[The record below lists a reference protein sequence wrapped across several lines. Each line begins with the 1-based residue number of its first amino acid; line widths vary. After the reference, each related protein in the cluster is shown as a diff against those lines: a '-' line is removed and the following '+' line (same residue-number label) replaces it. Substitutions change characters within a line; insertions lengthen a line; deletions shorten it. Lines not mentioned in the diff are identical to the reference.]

1 MSALCDLCRIALRDL
16 HDCFDASAGFRKY
29 CFCIAGCGIKQ
40 LTGLLVQTW
49 PVDRLFCGR
58 KYRLRLEG
66 PDVPNVAKR
75 VGEKYIFDRF
85 AVTVTAR
92 SRDDRWYD
100 DVFLVAGRCILD
112 NAPHVMESSSNE
124 LVL

>member
-29 CFCIAGCGIKQ
+29 CFCIAGCRIEQ

-58 KYRLRLEG
+58 KYRFRLDGPNGLDIPEG
-66 PDVPNVAKR
+66 L
-75 VGEKYIFDRF
+75 GEEYIFDCF

-92 SRDDRWYD
+92 SREDRRYD

-112 NAPHVMESSSNE
+112 NAPHS
-124 LVL
+124 